1 MTGKQTGPPEIV
13 TRGFAV
19 NEQGLINE
27 ARQII
32 ARTLENSSAEEKRDW
47 MLIKEKVRSD
57 LKRHIQKS
65 TARRPMIMPVVL
77 EI

>member
-1 MTGKQTGPPEIV
+1 MTGKQTRPPEIV

-65 TARRPMIMPVVL
+65 TARRPMIVPVVL